1 MSGIVYILTNE
12 AMEGLIKIGKTNT
25 SVEQRIKELDNTSL
39 PLPFQC
45 FYAGEVHD
53 ANLVERLLHNAFS
66 DKRIRNNREF
76 FRLDPDQARSAI
88 LIAQPKD
95 VTPQTDVV
103 VDASDVQALQKA
115 SAAQDRRSRLKFSEL
130 NIPIGSTLRFT
141 KDENVSCTIVANG
154 EVDFNGQILS
164 PSRAALIAIHNQ
176 GYNWVT
182 VSGSDFWKYEGETL
196 TARRLRM
203 EDEQI

>member
-1 MSGIVYILTNE
+1 M
-12 AMEGLIKIGKTNT
+12 
-25 SVEQRIKELDNTSL
+25 
-39 PLPFQC
+39 
-45 FYAGEVHD
+45 
-53 ANLVERLLHNAFS
+53 
-66 DKRIRNNREF
+66 
-76 FRLDPDQARSAI
+76 
-88 LIAQPKD
+88 
-95 VTPQTDVV
+95 
-103 VDASDVQALQKA
+103 
-115 SAAQDRRSRLKFSEL
+115 
-130 NIPIGSTLRFT
+130 
-141 KDENVSCTIVANG
+141 ANG

>member
-45 FYAGEVHD
+45 FYAGEVHG
-53 ANLVERLLHNAFS
+53 ANLVEKLLHNAFS